1 MNPDIKGFLNVGRQA
16 ITSVPANTVTE
27 VTFSGTAGLR
37 SAVYVAVA
45 AGSAPVYCRI
55 VGNSASAPTFTNV
68 SGWMETVDA
77 DSSRIFGWSEKVK
90 LYVYCT
96 SAATVTT
103 TEVGY

>member
-1 MNPDIKGFLNVGRQA
+1 MNPDIKGILNVGRQA
-16 ITSVPANTVTE
+16 VTSVFANTVTE
-27 VTFSGTAGLR
+27 IVFSGTAGLR
-37 SAVYVAVA
+37 SAVYAAVA
-45 AGSAPVYCRI
+45 AGSSPVYYRI
-55 VGNSASAPTFTNV
+55 VGASAAAPSFTNV

-90 LYVYCT
+90 IYVYCT